1 MSEFLY
7 STDLPDQALDCSGIH
22 FTPVMALPS
31 SLPVFDFSKTYD
43 PARTLE
49 TPFGVGKYDEVRPT
63 MYTEPQFAS
72 QVRNIHMGIDL
83 AAPEGTQV
91 FAFYPGEIYAFGVNA
106 LPQDYGP
113 TIITRH
119 DIKGQRV
126 YALYGHLSVA
136 SLENLKRG
144 QAIES
149 GAIIGTLGAHSENGG
164 WNPHLHF
171 QLSRIEP
178 SGYDLPGAVSAQHRS
193 WARRAFPDP
202 RIVLGPLYE

>member
-7 STDLPDQALDCSGIH
+7 SADVPDQALDCLGVH
-22 FTPVMALPS
+22 FAPVMELPS
-31 SLPVFDFSKTYD
+31 PLPVFDFSKTYD
-43 PARTLE
+43 PSRTLE

-72 QVRNIHMGIDL
+72 EVRNIHMGIDL

-91 FAFYPGEIYAFGVNA
+91 FAFYPGVIYAFGVNA

-126 YALYGHLSVA
+126 YALYGHLSMA
-136 SLENLKRG
+136 SLNSLEAGKP
-144 QAIES
+144 IEQGS
-149 GAIIGTLGAHSENGG
+149 IIGSVGGYGENGG

-178 SGYDLPGAVSAQHRS
+178 NGYDLPGAVSAKHRA

-202 RIVLGPLYE
+202 RLILGPLYA